1 MKHRMRFTPCH
12 DPDCESCQVTKMW
25 LLEEIRE
32 RRISEPCEATRGEV
46 CIDPECIACDL
57 LRQLGGEE

>member
-1 MKHRMRFTPCH
+1 M
-12 DPDCESCQVTKMW
+12 TKMW